1 MDQINRSKEPP
12 AFLTRRPEPAGGGQN
27 RRNTGESDAVETG
40 MRAYHALANAR
51 DHLIAEN
58 HRQANEISRLNAEID
73 HLARE
78 NTTLR
83 SERDYYMRHSVEQ
96 MTLLNSMSAMLADG
110 IVKARSGALRPNGAP
125 MLPKQEPLS
134 EQDEQKLQD
143 LIARI
148 GRHVDAPTL
157 VPDHVGQEPRP

>member
-1 MDQINRSKEPP
+1 MDQINRKEPP
-12 AFLTRRPEPAGGGQN
+12 AFLTRRQEPAGGQSH
-27 RRNTGESDAVETG
+27 RTTRESDAVETG

-51 DHLIAEN
+51 DHLISEN
-58 HRQANEISRLNAEID
+58 HKQANEISRLNAEVD

-96 MTLLNSMSAMLADG
+96 MTLLNSLSAMLADG

-134 EQDEQKLQD
+134 EQDEKQLQD